1 MTLPAPSDDW
11 FLPDED
17 AVLQM
22 RRVRVRRGTTDILG
36 PLDWTV
42 RAGQRWIVMGPN
54 GAGKS
59 TLLQLAAARLHP
71 TAGDVGVLDEVLGAV
86 DVFELRPRIGLS
98 SAQLAAQV
106 PANETV
112 QDAVVTASYG
122 ITGTWR
128 ERYETEDRARALGLV
143 ATWGLS
149 RLAHRAFGTLSD
161 GERKRVLIAR
171 ALMTDPELLLLD
183 EPAAGLDLA
192 GREDLVRQLTALATD
207 EDAPALVLVTHHL
220 EDVPPGFTHALL
232 LRAGGV
238 VAAGPIEST
247 LTEEHLSSAFGTD
260 LKVTRT
266 GGRYTAVAR

>member
-1 MTLPAPSDDW
+1 MTTPAPPDDW

-106 PANETV
+106 PANEIGL
-112 QDAVVTASYG
+112 AVL
-122 ITGTWR
+122 
-128 ERYETEDRARALGLV
+128 EPLRALDEV
-143 ATWGLS
+143 AYLRFAS
-149 RLAHRAFGTLSD
+149 VYKSFESADDFESEIRLMRRRD
-161 GERKRVLIAR
+161 R
-171 ALMTDPELLLLD
+171 D
-183 EPAAGLDLA
+183 EF
-192 GREDLVRQLTALATD
+192 R
-207 EDAPALVLVTHHL
+207 
-220 EDVPPGFTHALL
+220 
-232 LRAGGV
+232 
-238 VAAGPIEST
+238 
-247 LTEEHLSSAFGTD
+247 
-260 LKVTRT
+260 
-266 GGRYTAVAR
+266 

>member
-1 MTLPAPSDDW
+1 MLTWEDDVEVHALRRRGWSISAIARHTGFDRKTVRKYLAGDAEPGVRARPGVRRIGDAPAGRTRLAPMTTPAPPDDW

-106 PANETV
+106 PANEIG
-112 QDAVVTASYG
+112 TA
-122 ITGTWR
+122 
-128 ERYETEDRARALGLV
+128 
-143 ATWGLS
+143 
-149 RLAHRAFGTLSD
+149 
-161 GERKRVLIAR
+161 
-171 ALMTDPELLLLD
+171 
-183 EPAAGLDLA
+183 
-192 GREDLVRQLTALATD
+192 
-207 EDAPALVLVTHHL
+207 
-220 EDVPPGFTHALL
+220 
-232 LRAGGV
+232 
-238 VAAGPIEST
+238 
-247 LTEEHLSSAFGTD
+247 
-260 LKVTRT
+260 
-266 GGRYTAVAR
+266 